1 MLGFPEYMS
10 ALDDELHNKFLGVFL
25 DSTGGM
31 LDRQDPHQSVDP
43 YIDQESYD
51 KAYDAFIDALEERY
65 NAISASMSG
74 GRMAQ
79 LQRWRSSLD
88 LPLRTEEELCVSAL
102 ASNNKAAFIALQCE
116 SRVSFQN
123 LCETHSDLVSNYDE
137 HLCASLNPAST
148 NLAVIIPVLVIG
160 MLVLSGA
167 VLYIYSK
174 IKQREADRVWQIDER
189 ELIFK
194 DPAEVIG
201 KIWLAISLLRP
212 RPLLSVYSL
221 NSSHQQ

>member
-43 YIDQESYD
+43 YIDQETYD

-65 NAISASMSG
+65 NAISAGMSG

-88 LPLRTEEELCVSAL
+88 LPLRTEEELFVSAL

-123 LCETHSDLVSNYDE
+123 LCETRSDLVSNYDE
-137 HLCASLNPAST
+137 HLCASLNPARE
-148 NLAVIIPVLVIG
+148 LGPR
-160 MLVLSGA
+160 LVLKAFGWSSVAFHQLGLYLTAPLVGATLGGLFVDKFLYSNSTPTGIDKNESQPSGETG
-167 VLYIYSK
+167 YKKGEFSK
-174 IKQREADRVWQIDER
+174 KY
-189 ELIFK
+189 L
-194 DPAEVIG
+194 
-201 KIWLAISLLRP
+201 
-212 RPLLSVYSL
+212 
-221 NSSHQQ
+221 